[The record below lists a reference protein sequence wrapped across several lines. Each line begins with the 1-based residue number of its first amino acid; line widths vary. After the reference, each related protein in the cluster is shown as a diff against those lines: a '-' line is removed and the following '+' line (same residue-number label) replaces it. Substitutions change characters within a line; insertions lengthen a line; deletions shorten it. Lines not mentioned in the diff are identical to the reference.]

1 MDMYYCI
8 QRQKNLRVVAGAVA
22 GAVAVA
28 VSLKGPKTNFES
40 QPIIHSVINIFAF
53 GSRLLSSLNYC

>member
-1 MDMYYCI
+1 MYFFI

-40 QPIIHSVINIFAF
+40 QPSYHNHHIITVI
-53 GSRLLSSLNYC
+53 S